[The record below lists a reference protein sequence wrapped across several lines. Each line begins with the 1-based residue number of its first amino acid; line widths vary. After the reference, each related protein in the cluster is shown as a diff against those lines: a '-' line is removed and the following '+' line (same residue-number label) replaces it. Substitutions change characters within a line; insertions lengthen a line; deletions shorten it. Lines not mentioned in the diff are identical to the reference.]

1 MHLKINNKPD
11 IKTIGFSCDE
21 PLHSKM
27 DAYPLSRDFL
37 NVYNN
42 TCLVGTQG
50 SGKSSIMINLLLG
63 PYKKVFQYIYVYMPE
78 TSRASLKN
86 NVFDKYLPK
95 SQLYEELNEQ
105 TINEVYEKIK
115 VNSSNGYKS
124 LIIYDDCQK
133 ALKDVRVLKSL
144 KNIVANQRH
153 LKCVNIILLQSF
165 FALDKSMRELITN
178 IIVFKLGKSQT
189 EKIFNEIIETHRD
202 KFDDIRKLVFD
213 EPHQFLFVNIRTQR
227 MFKGWDEIICDEE
240 ESEDEDMEMKK

>member
-11 IKTIGFSCDE
+11 IKKIGFSCDE

-37 NVYNN
+37 NVYNT